1 MTTTA
6 SSVHSTA
13 QSKDATDPQVTITE
27 SRLKVLLNQA
37 AEQAAEHVLQ
47 KMIDTSNGD
56 RRTRMMERTRSEP
69 LRMSNATDTYTR
81 GSSRMMTVSD
91 RDEVS

>member
-1 MTTTA
+1 MDQGKESSDKTEVPMTTTA

-13 QSKDATDPQVTITE
+13 QSEDAADPQVTITE

-69 LRMSNATDTYTR
+69 SMGTQTQ
-81 GSSRMMTVSD
+81 
-91 RDEVS
+91 